1 MYKRAW
7 RAKAIYINTID
18 ELLEEYT
25 YEYEDIKH
33 ILMAA
38 KESERYYA
46 DSKQILSNFEGATN
60 ITVDSNSVIPQKQLI
75 GDENNKN

>member
-1 MYKRAW
+1 
-7 RAKAIYINTID
+7 
-18 ELLEEYT
+18 
-25 YEYEDIKH
+25 
-33 ILMAA
+33 MAA

-46 DSKQILSNFEGATN
+46 DSKQILSNFEGAAN